1 MAKNSRWRAVL
12 VVLILILPSLIYVA
26 LTTGKHNTDEMPIY
40 GVKPDGSLH
49 EVKSFSFQDQF
60 GNQIDD
66 QLMESHITVWSFYCP
81 DCNDSLSRVATLIK
95 DVSDRFFDKKDI
107 RFLSLNI
114 SDTIDQQPIA
124 EYIRPF
130 GALNDRWHYLNN
142 STEEAIEFARESL
155 LIGGADYPLGL
166 KEEQQ
171 WATIVVVDKKG
182 RIRGYADGIQYLS
195 EKELIDIIKYVRLE
209 EYRANSKSRS
219 EQFERKR

>member
-1 MAKNSRWRAVL
+1 MAKKSRWRAIL

-40 GVKPDGSLH
+40 GLNPDGSLH
-49 EVKSFSFQDQF
+49 ELSSFLYRDQF
-60 GNQIDD
+60 GDQID
-66 QLMESHITVWSFYCP
+66 QHLMKNNITVWSFYCP
-81 DCNDSLSRVATLIK
+81 GCNDSLSRVATLVK
-95 DVSDRFFDKKDI
+95 DVSDRFYDKKDL

-114 SDTIDQQPIA
+114 ADTADSQLVA

-130 GALNDRWHYLNN
+130 GSLEDRWHFLNN
-142 STEEAIEFARESL
+142 TAQEARAFARESL
-155 LIGGADYPLGL
+155 LIGGSEYPLEL
-166 KEEQQ
+166 KGEQQ